1 LSVTDDCGIVIP
13 TDTYVPVGGDIRREA
28 ANAMDRAFSDA

>member
-1 LSVTDDCGIVIP
+1 MDDCGIVIP
-13 TDTYVPVGGDIRREA
+13 TDTYAPLGGDMRREA